1 MIHLQCRIK
10 TIMPADQVGEG
21 HTCMPLLHV
30 RQHTHIE
37 PDTYVC
43 KVSTSTHR
51 NISIIASRLSAAAR
65 HTHIIIILSRASLS
79 LAHSHIFHSPP
90 HRHLAI
96 SRARSGRATPTSSLP
111 PDASCENE
119 HTHLR
124 RQHTPSIFP
133 GLVTPSH
140 TQSAAHHVVLRG
152 HRLHRR
158 CS

>member
-37 PDTYVC
+37 ADTYVC
-43 KVSTSTHR
+43 KVSSSTHR

-79 LAHSHIFHSPP
+79 HTLTSCPSPRESPSAGEVLPHARTRVVWSCLVRRLA
-90 HRHLAI
+90 
-96 SRARSGRATPTSSLP
+96 
-111 PDASCENE
+111 
-119 HTHLR
+119 
-124 RQHTPSIFP
+124 
-133 GLVTPSH
+133 
-140 TQSAAHHVVLRG
+140 
-152 HRLHRR
+152 
-158 CS
+158 